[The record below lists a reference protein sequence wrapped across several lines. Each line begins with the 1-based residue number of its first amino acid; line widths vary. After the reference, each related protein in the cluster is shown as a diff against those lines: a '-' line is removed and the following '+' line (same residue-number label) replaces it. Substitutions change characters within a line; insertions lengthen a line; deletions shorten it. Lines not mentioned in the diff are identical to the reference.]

1 MKIILEFDSI
11 EEAQDARTALDGINW
26 KRSVRDLD
34 QKLRET
40 IRYGTSV
47 LASDKSASNIEV
59 EVAEKYRELIREI
72 LEQYSLNIELK

>member
-26 KRSVRDLD
+26 KRSVWDLD
-34 QKLRET
+34 QKLRKT
-40 IRYGTSV
+40 IKYGTSV
-47 LASDKSASNIEV
+47 LASDKLASNIEV